1 MSPADLRLRTMTL
14 EEKRQLL
21 QRAMARRPEP
31 APAARPGLWVRA
43 LAGRPHARRRLVCFA
58 HGGGGATSYRAWPD
72 LLPPDFEPLAVQLPG
87 RESRAAEPFAG
98 SLDEAAAA
106 IAAEV
111 AEARD
116 RPVVL
121 YGHSLGGALAWATA
135 QTLAERHGLLPEAV
149 VLAAIP
155 PPGAPNGFEPGE
167 DGLLEDDLIAAA
179 GIDMRHVAD
188 DPSARAH
195 LLARAAADRALMA
208 GRSARAA
215 APLATR
221 IVALAGSED
230 GTVPAGAMAAWAGLA
245 GGGFELR
252 VLPGPHLFHLTDPAG
267 VVEAVCRTTG
277 GAPLRSRLGARP
289 VAVAPRPKVGVS
301 LFFFSAD
308 GEAADGDRYRLF
320 DSAVQ
325 YADRA
330 GLEAVWIPERHFHP
344 VGGPF
349 PNPSVL
355 AAAVAASTRRLR
367 IRSGS
372 VVLPLHDPIRVAE
385 EWAMVDNISG
395 GRVDLGVV
403 PGWNPNDYVLAPD
416 AYADRWAEVFRRLDI
431 VRRLWRGEAVERTN
445 GRGEAAAIRLHPRP
459 VQPEPGL
466 WIATSA
472 NDASFVRAGELGLN
486 VLTALLIQTVDEF
499 AGRVR
504 LYRAAREGAGH
515 DPDGGKVTL
524 MVQTCVGATDAA
536 ARAAVR
542 DPFIG
547 YMRSVQSL
555 WQQTVDGLAVAPGA
569 SQEMLEEVIFE
580 RYWQKSTLFG
590 SLDTCLER
598 ARGLV
603 RAGATEIACMI
614 DFGVPQAESLASL
627 AGIARLAEA
636 LAAGVEP

>member
-1 MSPADLRLRTMTL
+1 MTL

-21 QRAMARRPEP
+21 QRAMARRSEP
-31 APAARPGLWVRA
+31 APVARPGLWVRP
-43 LAGRPHARRRLVCFA
+43 LATRPHAQRRLVCFA
-58 HGGGGATSYRAWPD
+58 HGGGAATGYRAWPD
-72 LLPPDFEPLAVQLPG
+72 LLPPDIEPLVVQLPG
-87 RESRAAEPFAG
+87 RESRAAEPFAR

-106 IAAEV
+106 IADALS
-111 AEARD
+111 EARD
-116 RPVVL
+116 RPYVF
-121 YGHSLGGALAWATA
+121 YGHSLGGALAWETA
-135 QTLAERHGLLPEAV
+135 WTLAERHGFLPEAV

-155 PPGAPNGFEPGE
+155 PPGILNGFEPGE
-167 DGLLEDDLIAAA
+167 GSLPEDVLIGAA

-188 DPSARAH
+188 DEAARAH

-208 GRSARAA
+208 GWSARAA
-215 APLATR
+215 DPLDTR
-221 IVALAGSED
+221 LVALAGRED
-230 GTVPAGAMAAWAGLA
+230 RTVPVRAMAAWADLA
-245 GGGFELR
+245 GGGFDLR
-252 VLPGPHLFHLTDPAG
+252 VLPGPHLFHLTDPAR

-277 GAPLRSRLGARP
+277 SAPLRSRLGARP
-289 VAVAPRPKVGVS
+289 AADASRPKVGVS
-301 LFFFSAD
+301 LFFFSAAE
-308 GEAADGDRYRLF
+308 EAAGGDRYRLF

-330 GLEAVWIPERHFHP
+330 GFEAVWIPERHFHP
-344 VGGPF
+344 VGGLF

-385 EWAMVDNISG
+385 EWAMVDNLSG

-403 PGWNPNDYVLAPD
+403 PGWNPNDYVLSPD
-416 AYADRWAEVFRRLDI
+416 AYADRWAEVFRRLDL
-431 VRRLWRGEAVERTN
+431 VRRLWRGEATERTN
-445 GRGEAAAIRLHPRP
+445 GRGEAAPIRLYPRP

-472 NDASFVRAGELGLN
+472 NDKSFVRAGELGLN

-499 AGRVR
+499 AARVR
-504 LYRAAREGAGH
+504 LYRAARESAGH
-515 DPDGGKVTL
+515 DPDGGAVTL
-524 MVQTCVGATDAA
+524 MVQTYVGDTDAA
-536 ARAAVR
+536 AREAVR

-555 WQQTVDGLAVAPGA
+555 WKQTADGLRIAPGA
-569 SQEMLEEVIFE
+569 SQEMLEEIIFE
-580 RYWQKSTLFG
+580 RYYRKSTLFG
-590 SLDTCLER
+590 SLDTCLGR

-614 DFGVPQAESLASL
+614 DFGIPQAESMASL

-636 LAAGVEP
+636 LAEGVEP